1 MEDRQEEVT
10 SDPGGCFSPH
20 TQSAFMHYSYTSQPG
35 AVSIQISCDGPPPS
49 PVLGLKR
56 KICLVPLLDLA
67 ALEDQLGGKREG
79 FGFNMQKDKRKQ
91 QAVADIHKTQVMPF
105 FKGASRDPICNLS
118 SLTRPLTLGP
128 LLSRPLSSWRGSA
141 DGNKAGESGQ
151 GTHPGW
157 SSPAG
162 TSGRRPGAW
171 SRSSPGLAAEATGRC
186 SSG

>member
-1 MEDRQEEVT
+1 MQKLLFLIGAVVEDRQEEVT

-79 FGFNMQKDKRKQ
+79 FGFNMQKDKQWLTFTKRKSCLFLKELPVIQ
-91 QAVADIHKTQVMPF
+91 SVIYH
-105 FKGASRDPICNLS
+105 
-118 SLTRPLTLGP
+118 
-128 LLSRPLSSWRGSA
+128 
-141 DGNKAGESGQ
+141 
-151 GTHPGW
+151 H
-157 SSPAG
+157 
-162 TSGRRPGAW
+162 
-171 SRSSPGLAAEATGRC
+171 
-186 SSG
+186 